1 MFNRGSPSDGQH
13 HGRSQQEPDYTL
25 ASRVI
30 GFMIN
35 RPWLSRD
42 FDCTFDCGGKH
53 AFCRFASGA
62 EYSGKMLAARRIW
75 SKGRGLEPSARGKLP
90 VESLGH
96 CQSIGN
102 WAASVRGMAIIGI
115 GNYPA
120 SDGLDSSRRSS
131 THLQFGRWHRRCFGN
146 PFCRGSG

>member
-1 MFNRGSPSDGQH
+1 MGNIMADRNRNQFI
-13 HGRSQQEPDYTL
+13 L

-42 FDCTFDCGGKH
+42 FDCTFDCAGKH

-62 EYSGKMLAARRIW
+62 EYSGKMLAAKRIW
-75 SKGRGLEPSARGKLP
+75 SKGRGLEPSAREKLP

-102 WAASVRGMAIIGI
+102 
-115 GNYPA
+115 
-120 SDGLDSSRRSS
+120 
-131 THLQFGRWHRRCFGN
+131 
-146 PFCRGSG
+146 